1 MNCAA
6 TVAKHPNMR
15 LPAQPSERAERE
27 TIEDTVASRAASAY
41 GKQSSEIAEKSSFV
55 RDTPPAVS

>member
-1 MNCAA
+1 
-6 TVAKHPNMR
+6 MR

-55 RDTPPAVS
+55 RDTPSAVS